1 MNKLK
6 LKKLILLLP
15 AVFYM
20 ENSFSQEY
28 NPQIE
33 SYFKKIA
40 GLNQLNGNILLA
52 KNDKVVFKKSLG
64 YASYDTHALNTERS
78 RYNLASISKLFTS
91 TAVLQLKD
99 RTRLVL
105 DDHLVKYLTDF
116 PYADITIRQLL
127 THTSGLPDLELFED
141 LVRKYPDTVITNKDV
156 LPELKKWK
164 KGLYFKPGDEF
175 RYCNTEYSL
184 LALLV
189 EKLEGVPFEQYLKE
203 KIFKKAGMNDTYV
216 SIYPGN
222 TVQNDVRAVK
232 MNVMPHPYY
241 DTLYTSVDNMPEY
254 KYTNYNYSGVI
265 GQSNVIT
272 TTSDLQAFDNA
283 FFSGKLIKAATMEEA
298 FTPVKL
304 NNGETYY
311 TDHMDTM
318 SGEGR
323 GSYGLG
329 WEIFEQPVYGK
340 SVGHGG
346 FKFGLATFYYRNL
359 DRKQTVIG
367 FDNTAGSEF
376 GRVLTSALYL
386 LNDNPPMEI
395 RTDKS
400 VVRAYGMAMV
410 KKDIDYAMTVFNE
423 LKADTSYYLSEWEI
437 NNLGYDLLYK
447 SSVKDHKVKALEVF
461 KIATLAFPESFN
473 TYDSYAQALA
483 EVGKKEEA
491 IRMYKKS
498 IIMNPDNED
507 GKRALKRITD
517 SK

>member
-1 MNKLK
+1 MV
-6 LKKLILLLP
+6 LLP
-15 AVFYM
+15 LMFYTG
-20 ENSFSQEY
+20 EAPAQIST
-28 NPQIE
+28 PQIE
-33 SYFKKIA
+33 PYFKKV
-40 GLNQLNGNILLA
+40 GELKQLNGNILLA
-52 KNDKVVFKKSLG
+52 DNDKIVLKRSYG
-64 YASYDTHALNTERS
+64 YADYDSFKPNNEQS

-91 TAVLQLKD
+91 TAILQLKD
-99 RTRLVL
+99 RDKLKL
-105 DDHLVKYLTDF
+105 DDSLIKYLPDF
-116 PYADITIRQLL
+116 PYADITIRHLL
-127 THTSGLPDLELFED
+127 THTSGLADLELFED
-141 LVRKYPDTVITNKDV
+141 LIKKYPDTVVTNKNV

-164 KGLYFKPGDEF
+164 RGLYFKPGDQF

-189 EKLEGVPFEQYLKE
+189 EKIEGIPFEKYLKE
-203 KIFKKAGMNDTYV
+203 NIFKKAGMNDTYV
-216 SIYPGN
+216 SIYPNN
-222 TVQNDVRAVK
+222 TVTNDHRAVK

-241 DTLYTSVDNMPEY
+241 DTTYTSVDNINEY
-254 KYTNYNYSGVI
+254 KYTNYNNSGTI

-272 TTSDLQAFDNA
+272 TTSDLQAFDKA
-283 FFSGKLIKAATMEEA
+283 FFAGKLIKPSTMEEA

-304 NNGETYY
+304 NNGQIYY
-311 TDHMDTM
+311 SNHMDTM
-318 SGEGR
+318 SGEGK

-346 FKFGLATFYYRNL
+346 FKFGLATFYFRNL
-359 DRKQTVIG
+359 ERKQTVIG

-386 LNDNPPMEI
+386 LNNNAPMEL

-400 VVRAYGMAMV
+400 AVRAYGTALV
-410 KKDIDYAMTVFNE
+410 KHDIDYAITVFNE
-423 LKADTSYYLSEWEI
+423 LKTDSNYYLSEWEI

-447 SSVKDHKVKALEVF
+447 SSMPDHKVKALEAF
-461 KIATLAFPESFN
+461 KVATIAFPQSFN

-491 IRMYKKS
+491 IRMYKKA
-498 IIMNPDNED
+498 IVMNPDNED